1 MELKDVR
8 GRSSVDYMLR
18 TTQQHHVQ
26 LSFMADQKANILI
39 AFSSVVF
46 TVSITQIA
54 GDRILWAFPV
64 LAVFSGIALIF
75 AIQSVFPRYRR
86 SEHKKVGI
94 ALNPLF
100 FGHFTEISFDE
111 YKSHMA
117 GVMSDDAAVYEA
129 ILLDIYQIGQ
139 VLKNKKYR
147 YLKMSY
153 QIFWVGL
160 VAALLTV
167 VAQTVMHLMV

>member
-26 LSFMADQKANILI
+26 LSFMADQKANIVI

-54 GDRILWAFPV
+54 GERVLWAFPV
-64 LAVFSGIALIF
+64 LAMFSGIALIF

-86 SEHKKVGI
+86 SEHKNLGI

-100 FGHFTEISFDE
+100 FGHFTEISFEE
-111 YKSHMA
+111 YKNRMA
-117 GVMSDDAAVYEA
+117 EVISDDTSVYET
-129 ILLDIYQIGQ
+129 ILLDIYQIGH

-147 YLKMSY
+147 YLRMSY
-153 QIFWVGL
+153 QVFWMGLIAAL
-160 VAALLTV
+160 VAVIVQMVLH
-167 VAQTVMHLMV
+167 VMP

>member
-26 LSFMADQKANILI
+26 LSFMADQKANIVI

-54 GDRILWAFPV
+54 GERLLWAFPV
-64 LAVFSGIALIF
+64 LAMFSGVALVF

-86 SEHKKVGI
+86 QDHKRIGI

-100 FGHFTEISFDE
+100 FGHFTEVSFEE
-111 YKSHMA
+111 YKGRMA
-117 GVMSDDAAVYEA
+117 RVMSDDTLLYEA
-129 ILLDIYQIGQ
+129 VLLDIYQIGH

-153 QIFWVGL
+153 QISWLGL
-160 VAALLTV
+160 VAALATLFV
-167 VAQTVMHLMV
+167 QMVLHLMP

>member
-1 MELKDVR
+1 
-8 GRSSVDYMLR
+8 
-18 TTQQHHVQ
+18 
-26 LSFMADQKANILI
+26 MADQKANIVI

-54 GDRILWAFPV
+54 GERMVWAFPV
-64 LAVFSGIALIF
+64 LAMFSGVALVF

-86 SEHKKVGI
+86 REHKRIEI

-100 FGHFTEISFDE
+100 FGHFTEISFEE
-111 YKSHMA
+111 YKNHMA
-117 GVMSDDAAVYEA
+117 GIMSDDTLVYEA

-153 QIFWVGL
+153 QIFWMGL
-160 VAALLTV
+160 VTALATLFV
-167 VAQTVMHLMV
+167 QMVLHLMP